1 MRKDLLEIT
10 RKEILSKG
18 RREDPAKYA
27 RRLSYV
33 NSIKPQPMARDLFIK
48 TGTLTVP
55 MRVGDYV
62 VTVHISGILKL
73 VQDEMDRSG
82 RELPDRQIV
91 YRALR
96 KAVDESNMYVDCT
109 CADFKYRY
117 AYLSTINDYKYG
129 KPETRP
135 AKITNP
141 DNNGSV
147 CKHITAALARPS
159 QWLKYVSG
167 WIATIIK
174 QYILRTKKDEPEEE
188 DVNDEEMIEVTPDEV
203 EILSREDEE
212 DGNSIQ

>member
-18 RREDPAKYA
+18 RKEDPARYT
-27 RRLSYV
+27 RRLNYI
-33 NSIKPQPMARDLFIK
+33 NSIKPQPVVRDLFIK

-55 MRVGDYV
+55 MRVGDYT
-62 VTVHISGILKL
+62 VTIHISGILKL

-109 CADFKYRY
+109 CADFRYRF
-117 AYLSTINDYKYG
+117 AYTSTINDYKYG

-147 CKHITAALARPS
+147 CKHITAAIARPS

-174 QYILRTKKDEPEEE
+174 QYIQRTKKDEPE
-188 DVNDEEMIEVTPDEV
+188 DDMTDEEMIEVTPDEV

-212 DGNSIQ
+212 DGDSIQ